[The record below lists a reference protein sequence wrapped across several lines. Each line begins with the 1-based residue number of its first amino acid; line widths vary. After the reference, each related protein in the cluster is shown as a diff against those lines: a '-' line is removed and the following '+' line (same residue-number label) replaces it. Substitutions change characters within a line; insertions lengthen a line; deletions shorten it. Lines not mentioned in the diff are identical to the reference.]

1 MWADAL
7 NHQVRRCGFKSFW
20 QPYLWHFRIVEAVN
34 LLTLFTIEVRMLVII
49 MFVAVAVA
57 EFISRAIAVAFN
69 RMNQMVLTE
78 EIQRTEDIR
87 LVDAQN
93 LILQLRQRNRTQGLH
108 QFLQHDNTVS
118 RRFYAVLL

>member
-20 QPYLWHFRIVEAVN
+20 QPYLWHFRIVEAVS

-57 EFISRAIAVAFN
+57 EFIPRAIAVAFN
-69 RMNQMVLTE
+69 RMDQMVLIDHHNAVGCGLDMVLFEQFDTGRFVHSDVLY
-78 EIQRTEDIR
+78 IFLATK
-87 LVDAQN
+87 
-93 LILQLRQRNRTQGLH
+93 LRN
-108 QFLQHDNTVS
+108 N
-118 RRFYAVLL
+118 